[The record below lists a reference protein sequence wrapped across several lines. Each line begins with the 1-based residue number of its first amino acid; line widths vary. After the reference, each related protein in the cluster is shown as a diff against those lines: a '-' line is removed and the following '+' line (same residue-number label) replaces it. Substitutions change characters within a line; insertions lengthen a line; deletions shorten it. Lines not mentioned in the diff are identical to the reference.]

1 VRPPPPRRQAF
12 ALGALLVL
20 VAVVPLAWALTG
32 GAAGD
37 GSPLG
42 GLALAAVRL
51 GLFVMGAVG
60 LALGVTLLRAGME
73 DER

>member
-20 VAVVPLAWALTG
+20 VAVVPLAWVLTG

-37 GSPLG
+37 GAPLG
-42 GLALAAVRL
+42 GPALGAVRL

-60 LALGVTLLRAGME
+60 LALGVALLQAGMR